1 MAKDTE
7 KAKAQGFAR
16 GLKGKSGAAN
26 VVQGWGDDKESSEA
40 RNEGFALGN
49 RKRVNEAA
57 KKARA
62 NR

>member
-1 MAKDTE
+1 MAKDKE
-7 KAKAQGFAR
+7 KAKAQGFDR

-26 VVQGWGDDKESSEA
+26 VIQGWGDDKESSEA

-57 KKARA
+57 RKARA

>member
-1 MAKDTE
+1 MAKDKE

-26 VVQGWGDDKESSEA
+26 VIQGWGDDKESSEA

-49 RKRVNEAA
+49 RKRANEAA
-57 KKARA
+57 RKARA

>member
-7 KAKAQGFAR
+7 KARAQGYER

-26 VVQGWGDDKESSEA
+26 VVQGWADDKATSEA

-49 RKRVNEAA
+49 RKRVNDAA
-57 KKARA
+57 RRARGQK
-62 NR
+62 